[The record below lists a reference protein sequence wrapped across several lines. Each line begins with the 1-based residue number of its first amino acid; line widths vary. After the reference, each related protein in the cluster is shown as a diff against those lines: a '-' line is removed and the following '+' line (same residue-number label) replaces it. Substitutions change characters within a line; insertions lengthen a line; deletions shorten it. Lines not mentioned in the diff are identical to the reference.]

1 MISKEPFT
9 TGERRA
15 VAALASLYSL
25 RMLGL
30 FMVLPLLGIYTVGL
44 EGATPQMVGIALGAY
59 GLTQAALQLPL
70 GWLSDRIGR
79 RPVILGG
86 LTAFVLGSVV
96 AAFAN
101 SIEGIIAGRFLQGC
115 GAIAAALTALA
126 ADYTRESQRTKASAI
141 IGGSVGL
148 SFVIALVM
156 GPILAAIG
164 GLGFVFFVTAG
175 LGLSGFLVIAFL
187 LPPLDQPAAAQPRGL
202 WETDTIFSR
211 GLLVLYASVFALH
224 AIIMVTFLEVPRL
237 LASELA
243 VDPARHWLVYLV
255 AVGLSLPPALLLMRS
270 GRSDGDPRWV
280 ILAALS
286 CLIGGTVLTLNVS
299 DRWWFGGG
307 LVLFFVGINTL
318 EALLPAIVTRLAPG
332 RHRGKASGVFSTS
345 QFLGI
350 FVGGAAGG
358 VLLGAGGT
366 SILTTAV
373 LIAGVIWFAMVLTL
387 RLTSSPAPLNG

>member
-44 EGATPQMVGIALGAY
+44 EGATPQTVGIALGAY
-59 GLTQAALQLPL
+59 GLTQAVLQLPL

-86 LTAFVLGSVV
+86 LTVFVLGSVV
-96 AAFAN
+96 AGFAN
-101 SIEGIIAGRFLQGC
+101 SIDGIIAGRFLQGC

-164 GLGFVFFVTAG
+164 GLGFVFLVTAG
-175 LGLSGFLVIAFL
+175 LGLGGFLVIAFL

-237 LASELA
+237 LATELR
-243 VDPARHWLVYLV
+243 VDPAQHWAVYLI

-280 ILAALS
+280 ILAAVS

-299 DRWWFGGG
+299 GRWWFGAG

-366 SILTTAV
+366 SILTAAV
-373 LIAGVIWFAMVLTL
+373 LIAGVIWLAMVLTL

>member
-44 EGATPQMVGIALGAY
+44 EGATPQTVGIALGAY
-59 GLTQAALQLPL
+59 GLTQAVLQLPL

-86 LTAFVLGSVV
+86 LTVFVLGSVV
-96 AAFAN
+96 AGFAN
-101 SIEGIIAGRFLQGC
+101 SIDGIIAGRFLQGC

-164 GLGFVFFVTAG
+164 GLGFVFLATAG
-175 LGLSGFLVIAFL
+175 LGLGGFLVIAFL

-237 LASELA
+237 LATELA
-243 VDPARHWLVYLV
+243 VEPARHWAVYLI

-280 ILAALS
+280 ILAAVS

-299 DRWWFGGG
+299 GRWWFGAG

-366 SILTTAV
+366 SILTAAV
-373 LIAGVIWFAMVLTL
+373 LIAGVIWFAVVLTL